1 MNHCDGNR
9 RGANH
14 DVNHCDG
21 NRHDVNHDANHG
33 VNHDANRDEVEEA
46 VRDDGGD
53 DRRSHQLQRI
63 RIMIMQ
69 LQTKRSARD
78 EKISS

>member
-21 NRHDVNHDANHG
+21 NRHDVNHG

>member
-1 MNHCDGNR
+1 VNHCDGNR

-21 NRHDVNHDANHG
+21 NRHDVNHG

-53 DRRSHQLQRI
+53 DRHSHQLQRI